1 VASVSAKDVK
11 ALRDATGAGMMDC
24 KRVLADAD
32 GDLEKAKE
40 LLRERGLAKV
50 GKRSGRETS
59 EGSVAIGLNG
69 GTGALVEI
77 GCETDF
83 VAKTD
88 DFQAM
93 VSEIANAV
101 VADASAVDADSAAKS
116 ATGSRTVAD
125 VISEIAAKVGE
136 NVQLKRVARISVD
149 GGVVGGYVHTNGRL
163 GVLVGLQAATSD
175 ESSVLA
181 RDVAMHVAAHDP
193 TPVAVDRDGVDG
205 DLVEKERELL
215 KREAVASGKPEQVV
229 EKIVDGRINKYY
241 QEHCLVEQDF
251 VKDPDQKVGDLLKA
265 SAGATVVEFVRFRMG
280 EE

>member
-11 ALRDATGAGMMDC
+11 ALRDETGAGMMDC

-32 GDLEKAKE
+32 GDIEKAKE

-59 EGSVAIGLNG
+59 EGSVAIGLG
-69 GTGALVEI
+69 DGTGAMIEI

-93 VSEIANAV
+93 VTEIANAV
-101 VADASAVDADSAAKS
+101 AGDVSAVDADSAGKIA
-116 ATGSRTVAD
+116 AGSSTVAD
-125 VISEIAAKVGE
+125 IISTTAAKVGE

-163 GVLVGLQAATSD
+163 GVLVGLQAASAD
-175 ESSVLA
+175 DSAALA
-181 RDVAMHVAAHDP
+181 KDVAMHVAAHDP
-193 TPVAVDRDGVDG
+193 TPVSIDRDGVDS
-205 DLVEKERELL
+205 DLIERERELL
-215 KREAVASGKPEQVV
+215 KREAIASGKPEQVV

-241 QEHCLVEQDF
+241 QENCLVEQAF

-265 SAGATVVEFVRFRMG
+265 SGGATVVEFERFRMG